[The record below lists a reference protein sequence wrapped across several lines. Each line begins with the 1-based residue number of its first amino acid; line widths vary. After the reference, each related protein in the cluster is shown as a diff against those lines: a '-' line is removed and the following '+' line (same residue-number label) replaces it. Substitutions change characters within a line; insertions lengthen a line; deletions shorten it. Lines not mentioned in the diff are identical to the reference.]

1 MPDDHTPPSSRHEFK
16 IAILCALP
24 LEASVLQGLF
34 DARWDAEK
42 YGKEQVDTNA
52 YSLGVLGPHNVVLV
66 HMPNMGKVA
75 AAAAATNLRA
85 SFRGIQLA
93 LVVGICGGAPF
104 GPSGELLLGDVVI
117 SEGLIQY
124 DLGRRLPNTF
134 VRKDTPGENLPRP
147 GPEVR
152 AILAK
157 LQTNQNRQ
165 QLQREMLEYLRLLR
179 QRPDLTIPYPG
190 LMNDRL
196 FKPRYLHRHRPPS
209 ECAICSNVDGE
220 DLCCSAMEASCEEL
234 ECSKVDP
241 RPRSR
246 IVHTSD
252 ESQPIVHF
260 GLVATGDTV
269 MRSGKDRDR
278 IIARDKVIAFEM
290 EGSGV
295 WEAFPAALVIK
306 GVCDYADSH
315 KNKTWQPYAAATA
328 AAATKAIL
336 QHWEIRTDLPQ
347 HLQEISAGHMKT
359 RRFETRELEIMKRL
373 NTSPYRDR
381 KERNP
386 DRVAGT
392 CEWFIK
398 HVIFQDWKESASSR
412 LLWVSAD
419 PGCGKSVLV
428 KYLVDSII
436 FTTTKT
442 TVCYF
447 FFKDDFEDQ
456 KSITSALCCVLYQ
469 IFQQN
474 PALLT
479 EAVVNQIETGGERF
493 LSSFSDLW
501 HILLIAAQDVHA
513 GEIICIL
520 DAIDECEELGRSQLA
535 KALCKLYGPE
545 SRLNLKLKFL
555 VTSRPF
561 GNIRQGF
568 QPLQVPGMPIIHLS
582 GESEEEMKKIAAEI
596 DIYIRARVEDIGERL
611 KLDQYERH
619 TLLEQLIRVPNRTYL
634 WVYLTLDLIENDINI
649 DKAGILQATTH
660 IPKTVDEAYNRILSK
675 SYDPRGAIKILH
687 IIVAAERAL
696 SLEELGFALSIRR
709 HHRSYDDI
717 GIKREDRLRENIRD
731 TCGLFVTITH
741 SRVYL
746 LHQTAREFL
755 VRDTQLLP
763 TDYINPDLE
772 WKHILLPHE
781 SHKTLAKICISCLH
795 FWDRETNHFVEYYR
809 SESTNSCI
817 LFNYSA
823 NYWVTHLRE
832 SHTKINGPIARSI
845 WKLCNVNSRL
855 CECWLSVFWKKTS
868 NTTFPEQFTTLMVV
882 SYFGLDAMVKII
894 LSTIADDD
902 ELNARDGTYGRSALS
917 WAAGNGFDDVVK
929 LLARGR
935 RSWRRKLSLLLFGN
949 PSEINSVDASDRTP
963 LLHAI
968 WNGNLAVVKT
978 LLKAGARLDVTD
990 IIGGTPLFYAM
1001 SYRREAI
1008 VKLLLEHGATPISE
1022 NKMATE
1028 LFFSAV
1034 EKDDVQVVQL
1044 FLDSGFDIESR
1055 GRDNQ
1060 TPLSLALEMGH
1071 RDVLQVLLDQGA
1083 NIEVKDEF
1091 GLTPL
1096 HSAVVDGDVDQVQFF
1111 VNNGAD
1117 LDPVD
1122 PKNKTP
1128 LLSALELGHRDILK
1142 ILLDH
1147 GADIEIRDKRGLTV
1161 LHYAVQFRDFDLV
1174 QLFLA
1179 KGVYIDL
1186 TDDRKHMPLHHAIIS
1201 GDINLLQSLLDN
1213 GANIES
1219 VNINGHTPL
1228 HYAVIS
1234 RRTGYMNIIRLLLDK
1249 KADINSVDAMKR
1261 TPLSYAIESKI
1272 TGLIRLLVER
1282 GADAKL
1288 LHEEEQVLIY
1298 VHQHRLLY
1306 IQEDFENSA
1315 RPRLWGEATK

>member
-1 MPDDHTPPSSRHEFK
+1 
-16 IAILCALP
+16 
-24 LEASVLQGLF
+24 
-34 DARWDAEK
+34 
-42 YGKEQVDTNA
+42 
-52 YSLGVLGPHNVVLV
+52 
-66 HMPNMGKVA
+66 
-75 AAAAATNLRA
+75 
-85 SFRGIQLA
+85 
-93 LVVGICGGAPF
+93 
-104 GPSGELLLGDVVI
+104 
-117 SEGLIQY
+117 
-124 DLGRRLPNTF
+124 
-134 VRKDTPGENLPRP
+134 
-147 GPEVR
+147 
-152 AILAK
+152 
-157 LQTNQNRQ
+157 
-165 QLQREMLEYLRLLR
+165 
-179 QRPDLTIPYPG
+179 
-190 LMNDRL
+190 
-196 FKPRYLHRHRPPS
+196 
-209 ECAICSNVDGE
+209 
-220 DLCCSAMEASCEEL
+220 
-234 ECSKVDP
+234 
-241 RPRSR
+241 
-246 IVHTSD
+246 
-252 ESQPIVHF
+252 
-260 GLVATGDTV
+260 
-269 MRSGKDRDR
+269 
-278 IIARDKVIAFEM
+278 
-290 EGSGV
+290 
-295 WEAFPAALVIK
+295 
-306 GVCDYADSH
+306 
-315 KNKTWQPYAAATA
+315 
-328 AAATKAIL
+328 
-336 QHWEIRTDLPQ
+336 
-347 HLQEISAGHMKT
+347 MK
-359 RRFETRELEIMKRL
+359 
-373 NTSPYRDR
+373 
-381 KERNP
+381 
-386 DRVAGT
+386 
-392 CEWFIK
+392 
-398 HVIFQDWKESASSR
+398 H
-412 LLWVSAD
+412 
-419 PGCGKSVLV
+419 
-428 KYLVDSII
+428 LVDSIVL
-436 FTTTKT
+436 TTPKS

-456 KSITSALCCVLYQ
+456 KSINSALCCIIYQ
-469 IFQQN
+469 LFQQN
-474 PALLT
+474 PALFT
-479 EAVVNQIETGGERF
+479 EAIVNQIETGGERF

-520 DAIDECEELGRSQLA
+520 DAIDECEDLGRSQLA

-634 WVYLTLDLIENDINI
+634 WVHLTLDLIENDINI

-687 IIVAAERAL
+687 IIIAAERAL

-717 GIKREDRLRENIRD
+717 GIKHEDRLRENIRD
-731 TCGLFVTITH
+731 TCGLFVTIIH

-772 WKHILLPHE
+772 WKHILLPHK
-781 SHKTLAKICISCLH
+781 SHKALAKICISCLH
-795 FWDRETNHFVEYYR
+795 FWDCETKHFVEDYR
-809 SESTNSCI
+809 PESTNSCI

-832 SHTKINGPIARSI
+832 SHTKINEPMARSI
-845 WKLCNVNSRL
+845 WKLCNANSRL

-882 SYFGLDAMVKII
+882 SYFGLDAMVKIV
-894 LSTIADDD
+894 LSPITNDD

-929 LLARGR
+929 LLARGP
-935 RSWRRKLSLLLFGN
+935 RSWRRKLSLLWYGN
-949 PSEINSVDASDRTP
+949 LSEINSVDTSDRTP

-968 WNGNLAVVKT
+968 WNGNVAVVKT

-1060 TPLSLALEMGH
+1060 TPLSLALKMGH
-1071 RDVLQVLLDQGA
+1071 RDILQVLLDQGA

-1096 HSAVVDGDVDQVQFF
+1096 HSAVVHGDVDQVQFF
-1111 VNNGAD
+1111 LNNGAD

-1128 LLSALELGHRDILK
+1128 LLSALNFGHMDILPVLLNRGANIEIRDERGFTPLHHAVQFGDIDLVQLFLDKGANINSVDKERETPLLLALELGHRDILK
-1142 ILLDH
+1142 MLLDQ
-1147 GADIEIRDKRGLTV
+1147 GAIIGVRDRKGLTP
-1161 LHYAVQFRDFDLV
+1161 LHYAVQFRDFDLL
-1174 QLFLA
+1174 QLFLN
-1179 KGVYIDL
+1179 KGANINWV
-1186 TDDRKHMPLHHAIIS
+1186 DDNKRTPLYHAIES
-1201 GDINLLQSLLDN
+1201 GDIHFIQFLLDN
-1213 GANIES
+1213 GAHIDS
-1219 VNINGHTPL
+1219 VDISGHTPL
-1228 HYAVIS
+1228 HYAVQS
-1234 RRTGYMNIIRLLLDK
+1234 RTINRVKSPSSTGAVIKWGDLDEHTPLYDEANYGCVHIVRLLLDK
-1249 KADINSVDAMKR
+1249 KADINSVDAIKR

-1272 TGLIRLLVER
+1272 VGLIRLLVER

-1288 LHEEEQVLIY
+1288 LLEEELALIY
-1298 VHQHRLLY
+1298 VYQHRLLY
-1306 IQEDFENSA
+1306 VDVEKLACSRA
-1315 RPRLWGEATK
+1315 WGEATSQ